1 MIQQQYQSLT
11 SKVLGSIMDS
21 QQANQG
27 RPHEF
32 IRSASMCVCKG
43 SIHNKVA
50 KFYVVCQPTT
60 TLLIFLGLGSTVS
73 KIHNTKH

>member
-27 RPHEF
+27 RLHEF
-32 IRSASMCVCKG
+32 IGSASICVCKG

-50 KFYVVCQPTT
+50 KFYVICQPTT
-60 TLLIFLGLGSTVS
+60 TLIFLGLGSTVS